1 MPRDRTNITLRL
13 VVGEVAVDALGALL
27 NAPRT
32 AGAFV
37 IRTEVCAP
45 WALRVE
51 DRAPLT
57 LAVVVRGQAP
67 LGVDGRPPVRLAP
80 GDTAL
85 VRGPSPY
92 RVGDEDGTHA
102 QAVIGPGQVCTK
114 PDGSPLSDFR
124 SLGLLA
130 WSNVP
135 DGAAAAAVLLTA
147 TWVQDQHVSRRLL
160 ALLPPLLVVPAGEA
174 DPRLRALVDLLL
186 AETTGTDAGQD
197 AVVDR
202 LVDLVLAAL
211 LRGWLAR
218 STEAPSWSRM
228 HADPVVGAA
237 LRRLHHEPH
246 RPWTVQ
252 SLAADVG
259 VSRATLARRF
269 TTEVG
274 EPPMAYLAR
283 WRLDVAADLLT
294 STDLTLAAVAHRVGY
309 ASAFSLSGAFSR
321 ARGHAPTAL
330 RR

>member
-1 MPRDRTNITLRL
+1 M
-13 VVGEVAVDALGALL
+13 DALGALL

-37 IRTEVCAP
+37 IRTEVCGP

-57 LAVVVRGQAP
+57 LAVVVRGHA
-67 LGVDGRPPVRLAP
+67 LFEVEGRPAVRLLP
-80 GDTAL
+80 GDAAL

-92 RVGDEDGTHA
+92 RVGDEVGTRA
-102 QAVIGPGQVCTK
+102 QAVIGPGQACTK

-135 DGAAAAAVLLTA
+135 DGAAPQTVLLTA

-174 DPRLRALVDLLL
+174 DPRLRALVELLL
-186 AETTGTDAGQD
+186 SETTGADAGQD

-246 RPWTVQ
+246 RHWTVQ

-309 ASAFSLSGAFSR
+309 ASGFSLSGAFSR
-321 ARGHAPTAL
+321 ARGHAPTSL